1 MRNLAF
7 VCAAAAALIGAPTIA
22 ASGQAGH
29 APIAIDPITL
39 AQVTIEVGKDKDR
52 DRHGRWESR
61 KRDRHARWES
71 RKRDQHGRRE
81 SRRRKDKDHD

>member
-1 MRNLAF
+1 MRNFAF
-7 VCAAAAALIGAPTIA
+7 ACAAAAALIGAPSIA
-22 ASGQAGH
+22 VGQADH
-29 APIAIDPITL
+29 TPVAVDPITL
-39 AQVTIEVGKDKDR
+39 AQVTIEVGRDKDR

-81 SRRRKDKDHD
+81 SRRRKDHD